1 MVIRIHHKCLRNEL
15 ELLNFFSDEQIDC
28 CVPSKSLAF
37 LFSPSEQKH
46 VEDSEKLFLVGY
58 FAAKWES

>member
-1 MVIRIHHKCLRNEL
+1 MVIWIHHKCLRNEL
-15 ELLNFFSDEQIDC
+15 ELLSFFFDEQIDC
-28 CVPSKSLAF
+28 CVSSKPLAF

-46 VEDSEKLFLVGY
+46 IEDSEKLFLVGY